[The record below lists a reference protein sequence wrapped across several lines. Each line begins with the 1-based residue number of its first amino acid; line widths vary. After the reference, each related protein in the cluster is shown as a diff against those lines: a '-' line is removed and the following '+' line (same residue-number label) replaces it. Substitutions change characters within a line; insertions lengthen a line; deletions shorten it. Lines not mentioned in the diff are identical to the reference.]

1 MAQTRKLTLM
11 ALLGAIYAVASFMP
25 GFPMIGVPGSNID
38 LARSLEMGNG
48 FVLGP
53 ILGPSTSFL
62 GALVGKTLTGGG
74 VGLFF
79 TPLALVSSFVA
90 ACLSRRRVFNLE
102 GWVLSA
108 SALGLLIIGWYL
120 TPTGRAIPFYPVL
133 HFIGLGIIIA
143 LRARL
148 VDFMESGERLKLTVG
163 VALASFPSTM
173 AGHMLGNLIFIQM
186 FGPEPLFF
194 VSILPVSAVERLVL
208 TAIATA
214 IAAPLIVVIRELYHE
229 IYSGS

>member
-25 GFPMIGVPGSNID
+25 GFPMIGVPGSRID
-38 LARSLEMGNG
+38 LARSLEMGYG

-53 ILGPSTSFL
+53 LLGPSTSFL

-90 ACLSRRRVFNLE
+90 ACLRRRKVFNQE
-102 GWVLSA
+102 GWALAA
-108 SALGLLIIGWYL
+108 SVSGLLILGWYL

-133 HFIGLGIIIA
+133 HFMGLGIILV
-143 LRARL
+143 LRGRL
-148 VDFMESGERLKLTVG
+148 ADYLDSGERLRLTMG

-173 AGHMLGNLIFIQM
+173 AGHMLGNLIFIQL
-186 FGPEPLFF
+186 FGPGPVFF
-194 VSILPVSAVERLVL
+194 VSVLPVSAIERLVL

-214 IAAPLIVVIRELYHE
+214 IATPLIVVIRELYPE